1 MTLQFNDFFVSAFAR
16 VMAQRLRTGPHYLVT
31 ASFSPMLTLE
41 WGPTEDERPM
51 TSFASCFAVVDDF
64 GSLVQVTPWK

>member
-1 MTLQFNDFFVSAFAR
+1 MTLQFNDFYVEAFAR

-41 WGPTEDERPM
+41 WAPHQDEPAP
-51 TSFASCFAVVDDF
+51 SFSSCRAVVDDF
-64 GSLVQVTPWK
+64 GDLVQVTPWL